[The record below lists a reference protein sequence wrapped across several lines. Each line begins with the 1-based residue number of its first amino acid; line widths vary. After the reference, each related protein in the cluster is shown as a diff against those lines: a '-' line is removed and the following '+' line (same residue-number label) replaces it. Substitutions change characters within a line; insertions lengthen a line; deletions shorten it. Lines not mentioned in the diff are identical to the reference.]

1 MAPYDNT
8 GARIERPTIPEEE
21 LQRVADDTP
30 NLVVNKRRDGWVYL
44 KPHQPGYDD
53 TWGTGE
59 RVNPFTTEW
68 LGDIYRQQGWD
79 WPTEWDDDPD
89 DTPITGNGTGTG
101 TGTGN
106 STPGDDYVQPE
117 YLYYGDSPDQDWAPD
132 LSYLRDAPAFKFE
145 AEEYVPGEAFRAY
158 ERPDA
163 FSYAAFEAPAPF
175 EAPTGEEVLAADP
188 GYQFRL
194 SEGLRAL
201 ENRAAQRGTLRSGAT
216 LQALMD
222 YGQDTASQ
230 EYDKA
235 YNRASQDY
243 ERAWRNRL
251 QDYQTNRANLADAY
265 ATNLG
270 ARERGY
276 GLSRDT
282 DLMNEAR
289 QRDAYMQNYR
299 NRYQVAQDKYKPQLA
314 SWSADQSARQR
325 AAEGTFGR
333 QWDAYRYA
341 QPSASEVYTY
351 LPAGY
356 SS

>member
-1 MAPYDNT
+1 MVDIDGLT
-8 GARIERPTIPEEE
+8 GN
-21 LQRVADDTP
+21 TP
-30 NLVVNKRRDGWVYL
+30 NVEG
-44 KPHQPGYDD
+44 DD
-53 TWGTGE
+53 FWKD
-59 RVNPFTTEW
+59 RPNWRWNPV
-68 LGDIYRQQGWD
+68 LGQAEPI
-79 WPTEWDDDPD
+79 PPDDPD
-89 DTPITGNGTGTG
+89 YDPTWGRDRGPIMYWGDSKDSEWLRGMYEAMGWPVPPKPDPDPPPPPPPPPPNG
-101 TGTGN
+101 
-106 STPGDDYVQPE
+106 TPGDDYVQPE
-117 YLYYGDSPDQDWAPD
+117 YLYYGDAPDQDWAPD
-132 LSYLRDAPAFKFE
+132 LSYLRDAPAFEFE
-145 AEEYVPGEAFRAY
+145 AEAYVPGEAFRAY
-158 ERPDA
+158 EQPDP

-175 EAPTGEEVLAADP
+175 EAPTGEELLAADP

-243 ERAWRNRL
+243 ERAYRNRL
-251 QDYQTNRANLADAY
+251 QDYQVNRANLADAY

-299 NRYQVAQDKYKPQLA
+299 NRYQVAQDRYRPELA
-314 SWSADQSARQR
+314 TWQADQAARGG
-325 AAEGTFGR
+325 AARRTFDR

-351 LPAGY
+351 LPA
-356 SS
+356 